1 MSDGR
6 GLGAKLECDR
16 DERDDLRSPATFEI
30 SQTHSKDRTVVKRA
44 MNASPALVRKLS
56 MNADDFHVFAVR
68 LNRRMAFA
76 SFHFHPDY
84 PLNKREES
92 MIANLDGLKLL
103 NETAP
108 SSGPC
113 TEKSDR
119 RDQFK
124 DWFLRVAG
132 VFKPDRPCVSG
143 KAMD

>member
-1 MSDGR
+1 MKS
-6 GLGAKLECDR
+6 L
-16 DERDDLRSPATFEI
+16 
-30 SQTHSKDRTVVKRA
+30 
-44 MNASPALVRKLS
+44 
-56 MNADDFHVFAVR
+56 
-68 LNRRMAFA
+68 
-76 SFHFHPDY
+76 
-84 PLNKREES
+84 

-132 VFKPDRPCVSG
+132 VFCRTGHAFPARQWTSLRIFGAFCS
-143 KAMD
+143 